1 MTEAV
6 YIGRAMRLAREFHR
20 ISLSEMVEKSGRSK
34 AYLSQIETGKRTP
47 PIEIVESYAE
57 VCGISLSEIILFAE
71 SVSGR
76 RGSGRIARK
85 AMRMMEWAV
94 EIGAEAKG

>member
-1 MTEAV
+1 
-6 YIGRAMRLAREFHR
+6 MRLAREFHR
-20 ISLSEMVEKSGRSK
+20 ISLSDMVGKSGRSK

-47 PIEIVESYAE
+47 PIEIVETYAKT
-57 VCGISLSEIILFAE
+57 CQIPLSDLILFAE

-76 RGSGRIARK
+76 RGPRTLARK

-94 EIGAEAKG
+94 EIGAEAKS